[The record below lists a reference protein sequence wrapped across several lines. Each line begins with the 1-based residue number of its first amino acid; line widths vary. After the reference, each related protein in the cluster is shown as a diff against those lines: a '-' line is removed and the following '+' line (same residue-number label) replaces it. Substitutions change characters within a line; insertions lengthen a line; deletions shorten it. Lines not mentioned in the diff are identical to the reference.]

1 MASTRSTL
9 ESIEGHLEESIG
21 ARAIDLRPR
30 LSPVLHGK
38 DTSRR
43 PLRNF
48 GRVDIHQVIPD
59 PDQPRVEF
67 SEEAIERLAHSI
79 REKGQLSPIR
89 VRWSDELA
97 KWVIIAG
104 ERRWRATKAAGLPT
118 IDCYFH
124 EGDLSRSEVL
134 EQQLIENLLR
144 EDLRPVEE
152 ARAFTT
158 LMELNGWNGK
168 QVAEALRLPASRV
181 SRALALLKLPDDIQE
196 QVDAGRIPAY
206 SAYEISRLGTDETR
220 RELASQAVAGSL
232 TYQQAAKAVRQRR
245 GKPKEKPRSTKLT
258 FPTENGWKV
267 VVSANKKGTYHEVE
281 QALEQAL
288 EDVRTRIKSNIQLAY

>member
-1 MASTRSTL
+1 MGSTRSTL

-38 DTSRR
+38 DASRR

-59 PDQPRVEF
+59 ADQPRVEF
-67 SEEAIERLAHSI
+67 SAEAIDRLAQSI

-89 VRWSDELA
+89 VRWSEELG

-104 ERRWRATKAAGLPT
+104 ERRWRATKSAGLPT

-181 SRALALLKLPDDIQE
+181 SRALALLKLPDDILE

-206 SAYEISRLGTDETR
+206 SAYEISRLGHEEAR
-220 RELASQAVAGSL
+220 RELANQAVAGKL

-245 GKPKEKPRSTKLT
+245 GKPKVRPRGVRQT
-258 FPTENGWKV
+258 FILESGWTV
-267 VVSANKKGTYHEVE
+267 IVSSKRHGNYHEMVE
-281 QALEQAL
+281 ALR
-288 EDVRTRIKSNIQLAY
+288 DVVDEVEHRIANNIQLF